1 MSKPLR
7 GRALWEKLI
16 AEQEAWLAEHGGD
29 LAGYIANYHGRH
41 HRTVANATAI
51 WEADAAALANYRE
64 RLARY
69 TAREPRQLGACYAT

>member
-7 GRALWEKLI
+7 GRALWEKLV

-51 WEADAAALANYRE
+51 WEADSAALAERRQ
-64 RLARY
+64 RLAAY
-69 TAREPRQLGACYAT
+69 VEREPRSIFATA